1 MADVAPLI
9 ETMENRWMRAWVQKD
24 LKTLK
29 SLTAKDFIFLTAS
42 KPPAILDRPS
52 WLEAAGKRYV
62 CSSYQFGDLYVRQL
76 GTVAL
81 FAAPIEIKAKMD
93 GRDWSETIWI
103 NDLWRRSMT
112 RRGWKLAQ
120 RVVSRVDGDPQL
132 VAAIK
137 SLQLWR

>member
-29 SLTAKDFIFLTAS
+29 SLTAKDFILLTAS

-52 WLEAAGKRYV
+52 WLEAGGKRYV
-62 CSSYQFGDLYVRQL
+62 CSSYQFGDLYVRRL

-81 FAAPIEIKAKMD
+81 FAAPLELKAKMD
-93 GRDWSETIWI
+93 GRDWSETIWVS
-103 NDLWRRSMT
+103 DLWRRSMT

-120 RVVSRVDGDPQL
+120 RVISRVDDDPQL